1 MFRSN
6 KYFPNNTTSVQI
18 NLSQNAALRIDE
30 NMFAGNRINRIS
42 IRGSRPKAMEHLEI
56 GTRAFYGNNGPFPEI
71 EIANVHTVLIQAN
84 AFYRKSCLFLNYY
97 LFLWICADFAEL
109 FIVIEKLC

>member
-18 NLSQNAALRIDE
+18 NLSQNTALRIDE

-42 IRGSRPKAMEHLEI
+42 IRGSHPKGLEHLEI
-56 GTRAFYGNNGPFPEI
+56 GTKAFYGNNGPFPEI
-71 EIANVHTVLIQAN
+71 EIANVHTVLVQAN
-84 AFYRKSCLFLNYY
+84 AFYRK
-97 LFLWICADFAEL
+97 ICFQNFRRDTRIFRC
-109 FIVIEKLC
+109 FFYD